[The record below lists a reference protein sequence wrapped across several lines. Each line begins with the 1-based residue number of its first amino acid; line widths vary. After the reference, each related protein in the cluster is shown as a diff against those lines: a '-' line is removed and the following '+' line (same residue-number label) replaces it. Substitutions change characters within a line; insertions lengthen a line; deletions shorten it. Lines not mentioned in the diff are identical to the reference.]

1 MLATAVR
8 LARATV
14 ATVRGNLLWAFGYNL
29 AAVPLAMSG
38 LLNPL
43 IAGAAMAGSSLL
55 VVTNSLRLRDA
66 VH

>member
-1 MLATAVR
+1 MR

-14 ATVRGNLLWAFGYNL
+14 RTVRGNLLWAFGYNL

-43 IAGAAMAGSSLL
+43 IAGAAMAGSPLL
-55 VVTNSLRLRDA
+55 VVTNSLRLRGA
-66 VH
+66 VQ